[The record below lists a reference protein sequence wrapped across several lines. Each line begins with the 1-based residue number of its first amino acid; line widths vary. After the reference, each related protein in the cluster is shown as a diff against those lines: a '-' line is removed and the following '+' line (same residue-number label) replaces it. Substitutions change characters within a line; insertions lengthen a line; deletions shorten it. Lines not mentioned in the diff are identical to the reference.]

1 MQVQAHA
8 HPDAQPQAARRG
20 RGERVSRDAIAIDPA
35 LQVDRLSPDVEE
47 RIADEYRHL
56 LERYGVRADGTRP
69 GMPDVA
75 KLFASTGL
83 TAQGWARVVGWRT

>member
-1 MQVQAHA
+1 MQVQAQA
-8 HPDAQPQAARRG
+8 YPDAQPQAARRG

-47 RIADEYRHL
+47 RIADEYRRL
-56 LERYGVRADGTRP
+56 VARYGGRP
-69 GMPDVA
+69 GQCAMPAVA
-75 KLFASTGL
+75 ALFASTGL

>member
-47 RIADEYRHL
+47 RIADEYRRL
-56 LERYGVRADGTRP
+56 VARYGGRP
-69 GMPDVA
+69 GRSQCAMPAVA
-75 KLFASTGL
+75 ALFASTGL